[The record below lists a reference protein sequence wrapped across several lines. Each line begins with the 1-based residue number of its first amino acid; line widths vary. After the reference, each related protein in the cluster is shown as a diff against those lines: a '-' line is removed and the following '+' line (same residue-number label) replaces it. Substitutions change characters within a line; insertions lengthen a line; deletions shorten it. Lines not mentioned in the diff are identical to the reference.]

1 MSARQPFRQ
10 SPLYRPRPP
19 AAPLALQGI
28 RVVDFTRF
36 LAGPASTQTLADLGA
51 EVVKIEAIGSGD
63 ETRSYQP
70 PDVDG
75 QSPYFIGLNRGK
87 KSICLNLA
95 SPGGAQVV
103 RDLVRRAD
111 IVVENFAPGVM
122 MRLGMDYEALRQV
135 NPRLIYCAITAYGS
149 GNSHS
154 DQPGFDS
161 VFQAESGFASLTG
174 DPDRLPMRT
183 GSPVIDIGAAMN
195 GTIAVLAA
203 LFARERT
210 GTGQYVE
217 ISMFS
222 TALNMLAYFPM
233 NFLAGGA
240 DPVRQGNTA
249 PVATPIGM
257 FETAEGGPVYVSCGS
272 QKSWEALAVHVLG
285 RPDLVADP
293 RFASNRER
301 NANREALFAVMES
314 IFRGRPRD
322 HWIEKARAGRV
333 PVGAVRS
340 VGEAL
345 LSPLARETNVV
356 TRVMRDDGGEV
367 PNIASPLRLTQTPVA
382 DPVPAPRLDA
392 DRDRILR
399 DLLGYDDAAIAQAG
413 ERGAFSPRPA
423 GTRKNGE
430 KT

>member
-1 MSARQPFRQ
+1 MPGKQPFRK
-10 SPLYRPRPP
+10 SPPYSPRP
-19 AAPLALQGI
+19 AGAPLALQGI
-28 RVVDFTRF
+28 RVVDFTRY

-51 EVVKIEAIGSGD
+51 EVIKVEAIGSGD
-63 ETRSYQP
+63 ETRTYQP

-75 QSPYFIGLNRGK
+75 ESPYFIGLNRGK
-87 KSICLNLA
+87 KSLCLNLA
-95 SPGGAQVV
+95 SPGGEEIV

-122 MRLGMDYEALRQV
+122 GRLGLDYEALRKI

-154 DQPGFDS
+154 AQPGFDS

-203 LFARERT
+203 LFAREKT

-217 ISMFS
+217 VSMFS

-233 NFLAGGA
+233 NYLAGGP

-257 FETAEGGPVYVSCGS
+257 FETAAGGPVYVSCGS
-272 QKSWEALAVHVLG
+272 QKSWEALAVHVLD
-285 RPDLVADP
+285 RPDLVTDP
-293 RFASNRER
+293 DYASNRER
-301 NANREALFAVMES
+301 NANRDRLFAVMDT
-314 IFRGRPRD
+314 IFRSRPRD
-322 HWIEKARAGRV
+322 HWIDKARAGRV

-345 LSPLARETNVV
+345 QSPLALETNVV
-356 TRVMRDDGGEV
+356 TRVAREDGGEV
-367 PNIASPLRLTQTPVA
+367 PNIASPLRLSQTPVA

-392 DRDRILR
+392 DRDTVLR
-399 DLLGYDDAAIAQAG
+399 NLLGYDDKRIAQAAD
-413 ERGAFSPRPA
+413 RGAFSPRVA
-423 GTRKNGE
+423 SGRQNGG
-430 KT
+430 KK